1 MRRSILII
9 ERDEIKASRLRKI
22 LLALDFHV
30 YHNDSFEASKALML
44 SFRPDFAICEM
55 PSDQHLAFIDLS
67 QFLFNKSIPFVAVI
81 PGGANPIFNK
91 IKQCNPQAIYTDEV
105 DEFGLTYLLEK
116 YMFDNKEQ
124 VNQDKL
130 LSIKQGTKYRM
141 IRYDD
146 IIYFIAN
153 ANGVTIVTNEGD
165 IDLTSSLKSIMRGLD
180 QSQFIRIHRNYMV
193 NISKITLYEAAQSIV
208 YINDVELP
216 TGRVYKAQV
225 SKVFKKLISSKG

>member
-1 MRRSILII
+1 
-9 ERDEIKASRLRKI
+9 
-22 LLALDFHV
+22 
-30 YHNDSFEASKALML
+30 
-44 SFRPDFAICEM
+44 
-55 PSDQHLAFIDLS
+55 
-67 QFLFNKSIPFVAVI
+67 
-81 PGGANPIFNK
+81 
-91 IKQCNPQAIYTDEV
+91 
-105 DEFGLTYLLEK
+105 
-116 YMFDNKEQ
+116 MFDNKEQ